1 MVIDGGYYISERT
14 SNEKPYAHID
24 SGTLHLPFDVGEN
37 EAEEGGYAFCEYR
50 ITVPITDDIPADV
63 LKQIIAQVPD
73 VTDAINDTL
82 IAVFGNSASIKKT
95 NDYKTAIEAT
105 KEKISDDD
113 DKTFGIA
120 CKGIFPTW
128 ARGNYIVGDV
138 STDPDTGYPYECIM
152 QHDSIINTGDD
163 WTIKNRTLWKP
174 WHSRKAEYALPWEAP
189 TGAHDMYRAGEY
201 MIWTDGTVRGCKADT
216 DRGPDVLP
224 NNWETV
230 G

>member
-24 SGTLHLPFDVGEN
+24 SGVLYLPFDVGDN
-37 EAEEGGYAFCEYR
+37 EAEEGGYAFSEYR

-73 VTDAINDTL
+73 VTDAISDAL
-82 IAVFGNSASIKKT
+82 ISVFGDSASIKKI

-128 ARGNYIVGDV
+128 VRGNYIVGDV
-138 STDPDTGYPYECIM
+138 TTDPDTGYPYECIVA
-152 QHDSIINTGDD
+152 HDSIINTGEDY
-163 WTIKNRTLWKP
+163 TIKNRTLWKP
-174 WHSRKAEYALPWEAP
+174 WHSREKEYALPWEAP
-189 TGAHDMYRAGEY
+189 TGAHDMYKAGEY
-201 MIWTDGTVRGCKADT
+201 MIWTDGTVKKCLRDT
-216 DRGPDVLP
+216 NFSPEEYPQD
-224 NNWETV
+224 WEDA
-230 G
+230 

>member
-24 SGTLHLPFDVGEN
+24 SGVLYLPFDVGDN
-37 EAEEGGYAFCEYR
+37 EAEEGGYAFSEYR

-73 VTDAINDTL
+73 VTDATNDTL

-95 NDYKTAIEAT
+95 SDYKTAIEAT
-105 KEKISDDD
+105 KEKISYDD

-128 ARGNYIVGDV
+128 VRGNYIVGDV
-138 STDPDTGYPYECIM
+138 TTDPDTGYPYECIVA
-152 QHDSIINTGDD
+152 HDSIINTGEDY
-163 WTIKNRTLWKP
+163 TIKNRTLWKP
-174 WHSRKAEYALPWEAP
+174 WHSREKEYALPWEAP
-189 TGAHDMYRAGEY
+189 TGAHDMYKAGEY
-201 MIWTDGTVRGCKADT
+201 MIWTDGTVRRCKADT

-224 NNWETV
+224 DNWETV
-230 G
+230 